1 MYLHTHALA
10 VIYTKKNIV
19 YIYIYI
25 YLYCVQYIVYM
36 RDTLIQR
43 TFRGR
48 IETLSWSMFIPGM
61 MTLILRGP
69 LNPRTLVSYFWK
81 KYEWNIQWLNEVW
94 LIRYKFCSNIS
105 KTTAIGNSEV
115 DVTPCCKIMANA
127 PCLEVAASVGLLVN
141 SMFLQ

>member
-25 YLYCVQYIVYM
+25 DIYCVQYIVYM

-48 IETLSWSMFIPGM
+48 IETLS
-61 MTLILRGP
+61 
-69 LNPRTLVSYFWK
+69 
-81 KYEWNIQWLNEVW
+81 
-94 LIRYKFCSNIS
+94 
-105 KTTAIGNSEV
+105 
-115 DVTPCCKIMANA
+115 
-127 PCLEVAASVGLLVN
+127 
-141 SMFLQ
+141 